1 MLIKKKC
8 LSLFF
13 YLFFI
18 VYLRNGE
25 AKNSKFKETVIP
37 WLLSGEAP
45 LKSAVGSLVICII
58 VNLFS
63 VAQLQALK
71 VHYQQQGFIFWEIP

>member
-1 MLIKKKC
+1 MPLPF
-8 LSLFF
+8 LFF
-13 YLFFI
+13 FFI

-58 VNLFS
+58 VHLFS